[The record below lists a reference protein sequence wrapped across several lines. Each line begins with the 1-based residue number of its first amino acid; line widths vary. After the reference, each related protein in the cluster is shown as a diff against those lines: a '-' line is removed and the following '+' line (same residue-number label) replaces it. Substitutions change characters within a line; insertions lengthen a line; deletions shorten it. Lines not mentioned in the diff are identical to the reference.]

1 MHLYYIVSVYT
12 CCQIGCPTSGGW
24 HESRSLPCEPRPPRI
39 QAGGM
44 GGHRTH
50 PATKQ
55 IAACKSK
62 KVSCC
67 FSLPANRDG
76 TSGWMVWRCGGKR
89 VVDLGGW
96 DEDVIGREAEKV
108 CCCFTYSGCTTLR
121 SWMGG
126 VASHTRTPYGP
137 YPWAL
142 GFAGGCS

>member
-1 MHLYYIVSVYT
+1 
-12 CCQIGCPTSGGW
+12 
-24 HESRSLPCEPRPPRI
+24 
-39 QAGGM
+39 
-44 GGHRTH
+44 
-50 PATKQ
+50 
-55 IAACKSK
+55 
-62 KVSCC
+62 
-67 FSLPANRDG
+67 
-76 TSGWMVWRCGGKR
+76 MVWGYGGKR

-142 GFAGGCS
+142 GFAGGVREFHASLRWLDDLFGNVPYKQLVIFPSTGLLPVLSIFADIE